1 MVSAGALH
9 AQGWG
14 FESLIAHQEMK
25 CGSGDGAAFWF
36 GRAAGDSNPE
46 GAERCKRASVCRGAA
61 HAAEAG
67 GAAPAA
73 LSPSSPTRK

>member
-14 FESLIAHQEMK
+14 FESLIAHQGMR
-25 CGSGDGAAFWF
+25 GGAGDGAAFWF

-46 GAERCKRASVCRGAA
+46 GAERRKRVSVCRGARE
-61 HAAEAG
+61 AAQRPKR
-67 GAAPAA
+67 AARRP
-73 LSPSSPTRK
+73 PR